1 MEKGNNQHLFN
12 QELKPLLDGYM
23 TPQEVT
29 KVEEAFLFA
38 DKFHKGQLRK
48 SMEPYIV
55 HPLEVAKILAE
66 HSAPVSIIVAGL
78 LHDSIEDTEADEKII
93 KEHFG
98 GDIASLVVQ
107 LTHLQ
112 NMDFV
117 TEEEGQVENLRKLL
131 LSMASD
137 TRVVLVKIA
146 DRLHNMRTLNHLV
159 KEKQKRIAMET
170 MEIYVPLVHRLGMY
184 AFKWELEDLAFKYL
198 YAEDFKKLK
207 QLVSKKREDREE
219 YIKTVI
225 EILTEELVKNE
236 LTFKIEGRPKNLY
249 STYKKMEREH
259 KDISEIFDLFATR
272 VLVPNTGDCYVVLGI
287 IHNIWRP
294 VPGRIKDYIANP
306 KANGYRSL
314 HTTVF
319 GPDDE
324 LLEIQIRSYQMHQNN
339 EVGIAN
345 HWTYKG
351 AEADRDFD
359 EKVTWLRQFFDMQ
372 SESPDAKDF
381 IASVKFDL
389 FKDEIF
395 VFTPKGRVIDLPAG
409 ATPIDFAYRIH
420 SDIGNN
426 CVGAKVN
433 GRIVP
438 INYKLQNGD
447 RVQVL
452 TQKNSKGPSK
462 DWLHIARAP
471 STRAK
476 IRSWFR
482 HQEQLEEEPIKP
494 ETESQ
499 VKEKEI
505 PKIQTKPIRK
515 LTKASTS
522 SKPLVS
528 VDGREDDLRIVFPKC
543 CHPIPFDDIVG
554 YISRGKGITIH
565 RRGCTNFKNLSREAD
580 RIVSVHWVVGENYAF
595 ITGLS
600 IKVKDEPGALAKISQ
615 AISEEGINVLDLRAF
630 VSTKTYARIT
640 AKVQIENMVQL
651 EKLMARISRIDGVEK
666 VKRL

>member
-1 MEKGNNQHLFN
+1 MEKGNNQVLFDK
-12 QELKPLLDGYM
+12 ELKPLINNYM
-23 TPQEVT
+23 SIQEID

-48 SMEPYIV
+48 SMEPYII
-55 HPLEVAKILAE
+55 HPLQVAKILAE
-66 HSAPVSIIVAGL
+66 HSAPLSIIIAGL
-78 LHDSIEDTEADEKII
+78 LHDSIEDTQADEKII

-98 GDIASLVVQ
+98 QDIASLVVQ

-198 YAEDFKKLK
+198 YTDDFKKIK

-225 EILTEELVKNE
+225 EILTEELLKNE
-236 LTFKIEGRPKNLY
+236 LTFKIEGRPKNLF

-272 VLVPNTGDCYVVLGI
+272 VLVPNIGDCYVVLGI
-287 IHNIWRP
+287 IHNLWRP

-306 KANGYRSL
+306 KPNGYRSL

-372 SESPDAKDF
+372 SEAVDAKDF

-438 INYKLQNGD
+438 INYTLQTGD

-462 DWLHIARAP
+462 DWLKIARAP

-482 HQEQLEEEPIKP
+482 HKEQTEEDIKP
-494 ETESQ
+494 END
-499 VKEKEI
+499 VIEKEP
-505 PKIQTKPIRK
+505 PKIQQKSIRK
-515 LTKASTS
+515 LTKSTDP
-522 SKPLVS
+522 SKSLVS
-528 VDGREDDLRIVFPKC
+528 VDGNYDNLRVVFPKC
-543 CHPIPFDDIVG
+543 CHPIPYDDIVG

-565 RRGCTNFKNLSREAD
+565 RRTCTNYKNLSREQD
-580 RIVSVHWVVGENYAF
+580 RIVSVHWTVGENYAF
-595 ITGLS
+595 VTGLS
-600 IKVKDEPGALAKISQ
+600 IKVKDEPGALTKISQ
-615 AISEEGINVLDLRAF
+615 AISEEGINVLDLRAS
-630 VSTKTYARIT
+630 VSTKNSARIT

-651 EKLMARISRIDGVEK
+651 EKLIARISRIDCVEK
-666 VKRL
+666 VKRI

>member
-1 MEKGNNQHLFN
+1 MFDK
-12 QELKPLLDGYM
+12 ELKPLVSSYM
-23 TPQEVT
+23 SIQEVD
-29 KVEEAFLFA
+29 KIEEAFLFA

-48 SMEPYIV
+48 SMEPYII
-55 HPLEVAKILAE
+55 HPLQVAKILAE
-66 HSAPVSIIVAGL
+66 HSAPLSIIIAGL

-98 GDIASLVVQ
+98 QDIASLVVQ

-184 AFKWELEDLAFKYL
+184 AFKWELEDLSFKYL
-198 YAEDFKKLK
+198 YPEDFKRIK

-225 EILTEELVKNE
+225 EILTEELLKNE
-236 LTFKIEGRPKNLY
+236 LTFKIEGRPKNLF

-272 VLVPNTGDCYVVLGI
+272 VLVPTIGDCYVVLGI
-287 IHNIWRP
+287 IHNLWRP

-306 KANGYRSL
+306 KPNGYRSL

-372 SESPDAKDF
+372 SEAADAKDF

-395 VFTPKGRVIDLPAG
+395 VFTPKGRVLDLPAG

-438 INYKLQNGD
+438 INYKLQTGD

-452 TQKNSKGPSK
+452 TQKNSKGPSL
-462 DWLHIARAP
+462 DWLKIARAP

-482 HQEQLEEEPIKP
+482 RKELLEEEIKP
-494 ETESQ
+494 ELEIQ
-499 VKEKEI
+499 EKEP
-505 PKIQTKPIRK
+505 PKIQPKPIRK
-515 LTKASTS
+515 LTKATDPG
-522 SKPLVS
+522 KTLVS
-528 VDGREDDLRIVFPKC
+528 VDGNYDNLRIVFPKC
-543 CHPIPFDDIVG
+543 CHPIPYDDIVG
-554 YISRGKGITIH
+554 YVSRGKGITIH
-565 RRGCTNFKNLSREAD
+565 RRTCTNYKNLSREQD
-580 RIVSVHWVVGENYAF
+580 RIVPVHWTVGENYAF
-595 ITGLS
+595 ATGLS
-600 IKVKDEPGALAKISQ
+600 IKVKDEPGALTKISQ
-615 AISEEGINVLDLRAF
+615 AISEEGINILDLRVFA
-630 VSTKTYARIT
+630 STKSFARIT
-640 AKVQIENMVQL
+640 AKVQIENMIQL
-651 EKLMARISRIDGVEK
+651 EKLIARISQIDCVEK
-666 VKRL
+666 VKRI